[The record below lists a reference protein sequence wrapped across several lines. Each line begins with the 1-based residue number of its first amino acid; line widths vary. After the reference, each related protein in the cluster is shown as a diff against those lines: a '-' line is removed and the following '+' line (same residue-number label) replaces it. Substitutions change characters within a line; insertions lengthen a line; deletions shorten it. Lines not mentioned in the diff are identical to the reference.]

1 MKMRYNFDETLKANV
16 RKYIDIRNKGYYAD
30 ATALT
35 NDYNKVMGT
44 KRSVT
49 HCGSC
54 LRNMVNELETALKA
68 YEAWEAQEALKALGG
83 YKSAED
89 KKQAELS
96 GFTSPDEF
104 YAELAMLKE
113 QMEEVAQEIGLRPAG
128 SDDDSDTGK
137 TGEQAEELTT
147 DAAQQTPAKEEAPD
161 DTPAKVEEAEDL
173 TIDFVEEPEEK
184 PSKNSGKK

>member
-1 MKMRYNFDETLKANV
+1 MKMRYNFNETLKANV

-113 QMEEVAQEIGLRPAG
+113 QMEEVAQEIGL
-128 SDDDSDTGK
+128 S
-137 TGEQAEELTT
+137 E
-147 DAAQQTPAKEEAPD
+147 TPPD
-161 DTPAKVEEAEDL
+161 DTPAKEETPDETPAKAEDI
-173 TIDFVEEPEEK
+173 TIDFVEKPEEK
-184 PSKNSGKK
+184 PSKNSGRK

>member
-1 MKMRYNFDETLKANV
+1 MRYHFDETLKVNV

-35 NDYNKVMGT
+35 KDYNKVMGT

-54 LRNMVNELETALKA
+54 LRNMVGELETALKA

-113 QMEEVAQEIGLRPAG
+113 QMEEVAQEIGLPKDEVDETPAKE
-128 SDDDSDTGK
+128 DAPDETPAK
-137 TGEQAEELTT
+137 AEEAEELTT
-147 DAAQQTPAKEEAPD
+147 DAAQQTPAKAD
-161 DTPAKVEEAEDL
+161 DI
-173 TIDFVEEPEEK
+173 TIDFVEKPEEK